1 MARKAGATPKPGAD
15 GEAAAEAG
23 AGTADDELKV
33 LFPDVEIEVRD
44 PDTGEPVVLTVRE
57 FRFREGLEAA
67 ALARP
72 LIAALEALVPEDAE
86 TALPDPAALDAALGA
101 HADLWLELVARACGR
116 DAAWLARLGD
126 GDAHAVTL
134 AMWGANGGFFCAPRR
149 GRRRGAGGD
158 GAPVPLS
165 RVLGDLAAAGHGRGH
180 AGLCETLTW
189 RQMELFWRRAGE
201 RRAEELEALA
211 AGLGVRLSG

>member
-1 MARKAGATPKPGAD
+1 MAARESG
-15 GEAAAEAG
+15 AAAAPEAG
-23 AGTADDELKV
+23 VATAAELGI

-44 PDTGEPVVLTVRE
+44 PDTGAPVTLTVRE
-57 FRFREGLEAA
+57 FRFREGLEEA

-72 LIAALEALVPEDAE
+72 LIAALAALVPEDAE

-101 HADLWLELVARACGR
+101 HADLWLDLVARACGR
-116 DAAWLARLGD
+116 EAAWLARLCD
-126 GDAHAVTL
+126 GDAHALTM
-134 AMWGANGGFFCAPRR
+134 AMWGGERGFFHAPRR